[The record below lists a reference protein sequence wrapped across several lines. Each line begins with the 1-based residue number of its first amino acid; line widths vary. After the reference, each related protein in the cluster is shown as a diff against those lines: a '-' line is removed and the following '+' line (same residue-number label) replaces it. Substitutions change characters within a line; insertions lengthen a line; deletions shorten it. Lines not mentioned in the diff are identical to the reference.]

1 MIGLLASASQT
12 ISTDFSGSSFNIVV
26 ANRSANG
33 CCSTAGVSRLSANAG
48 AMMATVSAAA
58 SAADPR
64 CGLSPN
70 CVRKEV
76 EPTRS
81 RRSVAPKAIN
91 ATPTNNEAKRG
102 PSATI

>member
-1 MIGLLASASQT
+1 ADQKLSAEL
-12 ISTDFSGSSFNIVV
+12 SGSSVHNVV

-33 CCSTAGVSRLSANAG
+33 GCSARGESRLSANAG
-48 AMMATVSAAA
+48 AMMATESAAA